1 MVSCTEAILSL
12 LNELMD
18 SQDQIQDI
26 IIEVL
31 EQIRDRELKK
41 CRVIEETIDLK
52 NRMNQLEES
61 YETYQ

>member
-1 MVSCTEAILSL
+1 MICATELILNL
-12 LNELMD
+12 LNDLMD
-18 SQDQIQDI
+18 GQDQIQDI

-61 YETYQ
+61 YETY